1 MKISH
6 RRAACLRLNQTA
18 ICCELSVRALIALN
32 FARGR
37 FCRGCVF
44 FAHLSAGPCHTN
56 LQPCRLR
63 LPIDQQVGGVNQGQ
77 HTTFA
82 PLSYQ
87 KLTPAGP
94 ARGSHPTEITP
105 GRPFVHVARRRRP
118 AASSFLILP
127 LHSRRENHFLFQ
139 SPLNRSLGWADDVS
153 YHEIYQWLISSWRLL
168 LSLLPLLRR

>member
-6 RRAACLRLNQTA
+6 RRLQLPSGRAACLRPNQTA

-44 FAHLSAGPCHTN
+44 CAHLSAGPCHTN

-77 HTTFA
+77 HSTFA
-82 PLSYQ
+82 PWFYQ
-87 KLTPAGP
+87 QLTPAGP

-118 AASSFLILP
+118 AAP
-127 LHSRRENHFLFQ
+127 R
-139 SPLNRSLGWADDVS
+139 V
-153 YHEIYQWLISSWRLL
+153 
-168 LSLLPLLRR
+168 LLPHFAAALAPREPLSISIAAEPVARLGRRRLVSRNISVAY